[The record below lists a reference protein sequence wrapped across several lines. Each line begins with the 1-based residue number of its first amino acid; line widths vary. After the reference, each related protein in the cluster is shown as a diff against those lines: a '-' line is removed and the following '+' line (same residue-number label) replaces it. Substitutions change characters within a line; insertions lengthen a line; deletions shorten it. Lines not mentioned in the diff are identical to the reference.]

1 MYLRSHRDQTLLLTR
16 AQDRHRILTRS
27 LLTCNRVISNRICQQ
42 THLGKEAKL
51 SRRRFNSGRPECS
64 RLHLTFQLSRP
75 VNNIPSTPQ
84 HKLLSSKP
92 TRFKRDRQP
101 SQPNP
106 SSKLNFD
113 QLSHP
118 RAKLKISHLQVN
130 LHSNLLRQTSSPLL
144 VPRLKTNLLLRH
156 SCSQPL
162 SHSPLNRL
170 NSVNPCSSLPK
181 PKSNSRARFHLAR
194 TAAPIP
200 RTSQITFANSSRFR
214 RLSATVHSLASSA
227 SL

>member
-1 MYLRSHRDQTLLLTR
+1 
-16 AQDRHRILTRS
+16 
-27 LLTCNRVISNRICQQ
+27 
-42 THLGKEAKL
+42 LGKEANP
-51 SRRRFNSGRPECS
+51 SRRLFNSGRPDSSRPHLTSPQS
-64 RLHLTFQLSRP
+64 RL

-92 TRFKRDRQP
+92 TCFKRGRQP

-118 RAKLKISHLQVN
+118 RAKLKINHLQVN
-130 LHSNLLRQTSSPLL
+130 SDSNLLRQTSSPLL
-144 VPRLKTNLLLRH
+144 VPHPKTNLLLRH
-156 SCSQPL
+156 SRSQPR

-181 PKSNSRARFHLAR
+181 PKSNSRAHFHLAR
-194 TAAPIP
+194 TATPIP
-200 RTSQITFANSSRFR
+200 RTSQITFTNSSQFQR
-214 RLSATVHSLASSA
+214 RSATVHSFASSA
-227 SL
+227 SP